1 MMAMGKIEFIGKLR
15 HYYID
20 SNSGSTMKN
29 IIDMSF
35 RVDISNVAEFAG
47 FLVDTQGKTGIFTF
61 IWKPVEPGDYDHM
74 GSPQSDWRG

>member
-1 MMAMGKIEFIGKLR
+1 MMAMDKIEFIGKLR

-35 RVDISNVAEFAG
+35 RVDISNVAEFAS
-47 FLVDTQGKTGIFTF
+47 FLVDTQGKTGICTL
-61 IWKPVEPGDYDHM
+61 IWQPVEPGDYDNM
-74 GSPQSDWRG
+74 GSPQSDWR